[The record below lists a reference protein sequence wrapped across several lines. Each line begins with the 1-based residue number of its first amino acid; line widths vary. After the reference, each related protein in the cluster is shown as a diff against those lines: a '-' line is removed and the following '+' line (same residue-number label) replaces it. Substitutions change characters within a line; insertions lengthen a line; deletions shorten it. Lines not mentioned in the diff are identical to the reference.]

1 MKKVN
6 AYELAL
12 RFGVIIEEMEET
24 AKKIDKLDNLRSFKI
39 LVGDTSNSKI
49 LKTKMEKLEH
59 DYLEIKKVLNDANVL
74 ENALEM
80 NKAIKDL
87 EENEKK
93 LNANKISE
101 RQAQKFSEEYDEEY
115 HVAKEILTKLELYVD
130 LQYKNE

>member
-12 RFGVIIEEMEET
+12 RLGVIIEEMEET

-93 LNANKISE
+93 LNTNKISE
-101 RQAQKFSEEYDEEY
+101 RQAQKFSEECDEEY
-115 HVAKEILTKLELYVD
+115 HVAKEILSKLELYVD
-130 LQYKNE
+130 LHYKNK

>member
-24 AKKIDKLDNLRSFKI
+24 AKKIDKLDNLYSFKI
-39 LVGDTSNSKI
+39 LAGDTSNSKI

-74 ENALEM
+74 ENALEI
-80 NKAIKDL
+80 NKAIKNL

-130 LQYKNE
+130 LQYKNK

>member
-12 RFGVIIEEMEET
+12 RLGVIIEEMEET
-24 AKKIDKLDNLRSFKI
+24 AKKIDKLDNLCSFKI
-39 LVGDTSNSKI
+39 LAGDTSSSKI

-74 ENALEM
+74 ENALEI

-130 LQYKNE
+130 LQYKNK

>member
-39 LVGDTSNSKI
+39 LIGDTSNSKI

-59 DYLEIKKVLNDANVL
+59 DYLEIKKVLNDAKVL
-74 ENALEM
+74 ESALEM

-93 LNANKISE
+93 LYANKISE

>member
-39 LVGDTSNSKI
+39 LIGDTSNSKI

>member
-12 RFGVIIEEMEET
+12 RLGVIIEEMEET

-101 RQAQKFSEEYDEEY
+101 RQAQKFSEEYDKEY
-115 HVAKEILTKLELYVD
+115 HAAKEILSKLELYVD

>member
-101 RQAQKFSEEYDEEY
+101 RQAQKFSKEYDEEY
-115 HVAKEILTKLELYVD
+115 HTAKEILSKLELYVD
-130 LQYKNE
+130 LQYKNK

>member
-12 RFGVIIEEMEET
+12 RLGVIIEEMEET

-39 LVGDTSNSKI
+39 LAGDTSNSKI

-115 HVAKEILTKLELYVD
+115 HTAKEILSKLELYVD
-130 LQYKNE
+130 LQYKNK

>member
-12 RFGVIIEEMEET
+12 RLGVIIEEMEET

-59 DYLEIKKVLNDANVL
+59 DYLEIKKVLNNANVL

-115 HVAKEILTKLELYVD
+115 HVAKEILSKLEFYVD

>member
-12 RFGVIIEEMEET
+12 RLGVIIEEMEET

-59 DYLEIKKVLNDANVL
+59 DYLEIKKVLNDAKVL

-101 RQAQKFSEEYDEEY
+101 RQAQKFSEEYDEKY
-115 HVAKEILTKLELYVD
+115 HAAKEILSKLEFYVD

>member
-39 LVGDTSNSKI
+39 LIGDTSNSKI

-74 ENALEM
+74 ENALEI

-130 LQYKNE
+130 LQYKNK

>member
-39 LVGDTSNSKI
+39 LVGDTSSSKI

-59 DYLEIKKVLNDANVL
+59 DYLEIKKVLNDAKVL
-74 ENALEM
+74 ESALEM

>member
-39 LVGDTSNSKI
+39 LVGDTSSSKI

>member
-12 RFGVIIEEMEET
+12 RLGVIIEEMEET

-59 DYLEIKKVLNDANVL
+59 DYLEIKKVLNDAKVL

-115 HVAKEILTKLELYVD
+115 HTAKEILSKLEFYVD

>member
-59 DYLEIKKVLNDANVL
+59 DYLEIKKVLNNANVL

-87 EENEKK
+87 EENENK

>member
-24 AKKIDKLDNLRSFKI
+24 AKKIDKLDNLYSFKI
-39 LVGDTSNSKI
+39 LAGDTSNSKI

>member
-39 LVGDTSNSKI
+39 LAGDTSNSKI

-59 DYLEIKKVLNDANVL
+59 DYLEIKKVLNDAKVL

-130 LQYKNE
+130 LQYKNK

>member
-12 RFGVIIEEMEET
+12 RLGVIIEEMEET

-39 LVGDTSNSKI
+39 LVSDTSNSKI

-59 DYLEIKKVLNDANVL
+59 DYLEIKKVLNDAKVL

>member
-24 AKKIDKLDNLRSFKI
+24 AKKIDKLDNLYSFKI
-39 LVGDTSNSKI
+39 LAGDTSNSKI

-74 ENALEM
+74 ENALEI

-130 LQYKNE
+130 LQYKNK

>member
-12 RFGVIIEEMEET
+12 RLGVIIEEMEET

-115 HVAKEILTKLELYVD
+115 HTAKEILSKLEFYVD

>member
-12 RFGVIIEEMEET
+12 RLGVIIEEMEET
-24 AKKIDKLDNLRSFKI
+24 AKKIDKLDNLYSFKI

-74 ENALEM
+74 ENALEI

-115 HVAKEILTKLELYVD
+115 HVAKEILSKLELYVD

>member
-12 RFGVIIEEMEET
+12 RLGVIIEEMEET

-39 LVGDTSNSKI
+39 LVSDTSNSKI

-59 DYLEIKKVLNDANVL
+59 DYLEIKKVLNDAKVL

-87 EENEKK
+87 EENENK

-130 LQYKNE
+130 LQYKNK

>member
-12 RFGVIIEEMEET
+12 RLGVIIEEMEET

-59 DYLEIKKVLNDANVL
+59 DYLEIKKVLNNVNVL

-130 LQYKNE
+130 LQYKNK

>member
-12 RFGVIIEEMEET
+12 RLGVIIEEMEET
-24 AKKIDKLDNLRSFKI
+24 AKKIDKLDNLRYFKI
-39 LVGDTSNSKI
+39 LAGDTSNSKI

-59 DYLEIKKVLNDANVL
+59 DYLEIKKVLNDAKVL

-130 LQYKNE
+130 LQYKNK

>member
-130 LQYKNE
+130 LQYKNK

>member
-12 RFGVIIEEMEET
+12 RLGVIIEEMEET
-24 AKKIDKLDNLRSFKI
+24 AKKIDKLDNLYSFKI
-39 LVGDTSNSKI
+39 LAGDTSSSKI

-130 LQYKNE
+130 LQYKNK

>member
-12 RFGVIIEEMEET
+12 RLGVIIEEMEET
-24 AKKIDKLDNLRSFKI
+24 AKKIDKLDNLRYFKI

-59 DYLEIKKVLNDANVL
+59 DYLEIKKVLNDAKVL

>member
-59 DYLEIKKVLNDANVL
+59 DYLEIKKVLNNANVL
-74 ENALEM
+74 DNALEI

-130 LQYKNE
+130 LQYKNK

>member
-39 LVGDTSNSKI
+39 LASDTSSSKI

-115 HVAKEILTKLELYVD
+115 HTAKEILSKLELYVD

>member
-12 RFGVIIEEMEET
+12 RLGVIIEEMEET

-39 LVGDTSNSKI
+39 LIGDTSNSKI

-59 DYLEIKKVLNDANVL
+59 DYLEIKKVLNNANVL

-130 LQYKNE
+130 LQYKNK

>member
-12 RFGVIIEEMEET
+12 RLGVIIEEMEET

-39 LVGDTSNSKI
+39 LAGDTSSSKI

-74 ENALEM
+74 ENALKM

-87 EENEKK
+87 EENENK

>member
-12 RFGVIIEEMEET
+12 RLGVIIEEMEET
-24 AKKIDKLDNLRSFKI
+24 AKKIDKLDNLRYFKI
-39 LVGDTSNSKI
+39 LAGDTSNSKI

-74 ENALEM
+74 ENALEI

-130 LQYKNE
+130 LQYKNK

>member
-12 RFGVIIEEMEET
+12 RLGVIIEEMEET

-59 DYLEIKKVLNDANVL
+59 DYLEIKKVLNNANVL

-130 LQYKNE
+130 LQYKNK

>member
-12 RFGVIIEEMEET
+12 RLGVIIEEMEET

-39 LVGDTSNSKI
+39 LIGDTSNSKI

-59 DYLEIKKVLNDANVL
+59 DYLEIKKVLNDAKVL
-74 ENALEM
+74 ESALEM

-130 LQYKNE
+130 LQYKNK

>member
-12 RFGVIIEEMEET
+12 RLGVIIEEMEET

-130 LQYKNE
+130 LQYKNK

>member
-12 RFGVIIEEMEET
+12 RLGVIIEEMEET

>member
-12 RFGVIIEEMEET
+12 RLGVIIEEMEET

-39 LVGDTSNSKI
+39 LAGDTSSSKI

-115 HVAKEILTKLELYVD
+115 HTAKEILSKLELYVD

>member
-39 LVGDTSNSKI
+39 LIGDTSNSKI

-59 DYLEIKKVLNDANVL
+59 DYLEIKKVLNDAKVL

-130 LQYKNE
+130 LQYKNK